1 MDSSRVTVKTLQR
14 LVEKCVSFSL
24 AVPAARL
31 FTKQIN
37 SAIAKGQ
44 RSRNKL
50 IPLRAVYMKK
60 SLIGCSWRTGTTRYL
75 GEMRAIYVCLLLQMR
90 LRQDGAV
97 PCYEIY

>member
-14 LVEKCVSFSL
+14 LGGKCVSFSL

-50 IPLRAVYMKK
+50 IPLKAVYMKF
-60 SLIGCSWRTGTTRYL
+60 LENWDDPLPWRDESHIRVSIAADASASGW
-75 GEMRAIYVCLLLQMR
+75 GGALL
-90 LRQDGAV
+90 
-97 PCYEIY
+97 